1 MIPRVRGTNFVPAEE
16 EQLTRSWLHVIQT
29 PSPKGEAL
37 WDRVE
42 AHYNAHAKAQRRS
55 HRSLSTKWGIIQHD
69 LSAFVRALALEKQQF
84 LGEAVQTEDG
94 SGPTEV
100 GNAGSIALSASLA
113 PLSPAQENE
122 LIAKALVRYS
132 ESSVNQHSQFAYLH
146 VWRILKDVPQWQDHL
161 DRRMSLEAPAAA
173 SAAAAA
179 ASAAVMGPIEPKTKR
194 AKRQAERISS
204 SVGRGSASE
213 LKPDV
218 ATSDL
223 SAPLTAAAR
232 AFMASSPSRAHAD
245 DANVLLATAA
255 LKKAEALE
263 LQAQVALFATPMDS
277 LEDDDAKEFFRY
289 ARAEALAKLKRRR
302 PSE

>member
-69 LSAFVRALALEKQQF
+69 LSSFVRALAIEKQQF
-84 LGEAVQTEDG
+84 LGEAVHTEDG
-94 SGPTEV
+94 DGGSTEAAS
-100 GNAGSIALSASLA
+100 AGTSSLSSSLA
-113 PLSPAQENE
+113 PLSTAQESE

-161 DRRMSLEAPAAA
+161 DRRMSLEAPGAA
-173 SAAAAA
+173 SAAAVAA
-179 ASAAVMGPIEPKTKR
+179 ASVMGPMEPKTKR

-204 SVGRGSASE
+204 GIGRVSNTE

-218 ATSDL
+218 TSEL
-223 SAPLTAAAR
+223 RVQSPAVGR
-232 AFMASSPSRAHAD
+232 ASSPSNAGD
-245 DANVLLATAA
+245 TSMLLATAA

-263 LQAQVALFATPMDS
+263 LQAHVALFATPMGS
-277 LEDDDAKEFFRY
+277 LEDEDAKEFFRH
-289 ARAEALAKLKRRR
+289 ARAQVLAKLKRRR

>member
-94 SGPTEV
+94 GATET
-100 GNAGSIALSASLA
+100 GAGAIALSASLA

-179 ASAAVMGPIEPKTKR
+179 ASAAAMGPIEPKTKR

-204 SVGRGSASE
+204 VGRGSTSE

-218 ATSDL
+218 ANSDL
-223 SAPLTAAAR
+223 SAPLTAATR
-232 AFMASSPSRAHAD
+232 AFTTSSPSNAG
-245 DANVLLATAA
+245 DASMLLATAA

-263 LQAQVALFATPMDS
+263 LQAHVALFATPMDS
-277 LEDDDAKEFFRY
+277 LEDEDAKEFFRH
-289 ARAEALAKLKRRR
+289 ARAQALAKLKRRR